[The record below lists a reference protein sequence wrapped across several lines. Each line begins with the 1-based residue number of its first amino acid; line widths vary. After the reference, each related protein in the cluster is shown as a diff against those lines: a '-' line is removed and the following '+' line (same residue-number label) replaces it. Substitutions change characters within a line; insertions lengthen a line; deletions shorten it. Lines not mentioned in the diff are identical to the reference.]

1 MAGIG
6 ASFLIIPVFLYY
18 NFNFALVSAYGLIF
32 NLSNTSTASIRHF
45 KQRSIDF
52 KISVPI
58 ILVSAIASPIGALMI
73 NLIDS
78 KILLLIF
85 SITMIM
91 IGFNILYRI
100 KNSNLKDFKLS
111 WVKRDGI
118 DSQFNNTPIY
128 KIYYY
133 AIIPKYTKK
142 FIFTYFNTK
151 TNSFVKKKIDIVI
164 DSDEVSTQS
173 DLNPK
178 DSTFSIYKNITFG
191 IIFFILLYILLK
203 RRRLVYLLF
212 LILLVVYYFIGTNPL
227 NSIKIPINTQ
237 VQILPTKHSTI
248 FYITP
253 RVLYVQKIMTRRNF
267 IKIILPNGKIGW
279 IKEQNASNN

>member
-1 MAGIG
+1 MNSFEIYLIIFFYFFVFTILSSMAGIG

-100 KNSNLKDFKLS
+100 KNSNLKEMEYNNSILIYFMAIMVGFLIGLFFGLL
-111 WVKRDGI
+111 GI
-118 DSQFNNTPIY
+118 GGGFIALLFLMYIGLEIKTTAGTTSFIIAFSAFFALISKIMINNLE
-128 KIYYY
+128 
-133 AIIPKYTKK
+133 
-142 FIFTYFNTK
+142 F
-151 TNSFVKKKIDIVI
+151 DIVI
-164 DSDEVSTQS
+164 ISTGIVIS
-173 DLNPK
+173 IFGAYIGSYGLHFKLNPVQIK
-178 DSTFSIYKNITFG
+178 FLISILVLFIGFKMLFSIFAS
-191 IIFFILLYILLK
+191 
-203 RRRLVYLLF
+203 LF
-212 LILLVVYYFIGTNPL
+212 
-227 NSIKIPINTQ
+227 
-237 VQILPTKHSTI
+237 
-248 FYITP
+248 
-253 RVLYVQKIMTRRNF
+253 
-267 IKIILPNGKIGW
+267 
-279 IKEQNASNN
+279 